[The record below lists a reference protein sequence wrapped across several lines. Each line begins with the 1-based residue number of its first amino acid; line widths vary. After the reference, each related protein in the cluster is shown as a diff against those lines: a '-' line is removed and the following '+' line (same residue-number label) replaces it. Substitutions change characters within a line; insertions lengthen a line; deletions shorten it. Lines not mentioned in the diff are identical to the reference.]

1 MILDPLA
8 GLVEHGQRKVAQA
21 RFVGKVTVDRAIG
34 QLRDRLAPEAS
45 GPVPVIETIAMS
57 TAEDPAPSSPAPASS
72 PAPSSSPTSGPTD
85 SDRVDAPARDELVLP
100 DYDHL
105 PAAHV
110 VSKLASLT
118 AKERAAIERYELA
131 HRHRRTI
138 LGKIDQLR
146 ET

>member
-8 GLVEHGQRKVAQA
+8 GLVEHGQRKVVQA
-21 RFVGKVTVDRAIG
+21 RFVGKIVVDRAFG
-34 QLRDRLAPEAS
+34 RLRDRLPPEPRS
-45 GPVPVIETIAMS
+45 VVPLIETIAMS
-57 TAEDPAPSSPAPASS
+57 TAEDPAPSSAPPA
-72 PAPSSSPTSGPTD
+72 APSPTD
-85 SDRVDAPARDELVLP
+85 ADHGDAPERDELVLP

-118 AKERAAIERYELA
+118 PKERAAIERYELA

-146 ET
+146 QS

>member
-1 MILDPLA
+1 MLLDPLA
-8 GLVEHGQRKVAQA
+8 GLVDHGQRKVVLA
-21 RFVGKVTVDRAIG
+21 RSVGKVAVDRAIG
-34 QLRDRLAPEAS
+34 QLRDRLVPEPLS
-45 GPVPVIETIAMS
+45 PVPLIETIAMS
-57 TAEDPAPSSPAPASS
+57 TAEDPAPPSSPSATPPASEL
-72 PAPSSSPTSGPTD
+72 ADADHG
-85 SDRVDAPARDELVLP
+85 DAPGRDELVLP

-118 AKERAAIERYELA
+118 PKERAAIERYELA

>member
-8 GLVEHGQRKVAQA
+8 GLVEHSQRKVVLA
-21 RFVGKVTVDRAIG
+21 RLVGKSAVDRAIG
-34 QLRDRLAPEAS
+34 QLRDRLAGEPRD
-45 GPVPVIETIAMS
+45 PVPVIETIAMS
-57 TAEDPAPSSPAPASS
+57 TAEEPAPSSG
-72 PAPSSSPTSGPTD
+72 GPD
-85 SDRVDAPARDELVLP
+85 ADQADAPGRHELVLP

-110 VSKLASLT
+110 VAKLASLT
-118 AKERAAIERYELA
+118 PKERATIERYELA

-146 ET
+146 DS

>member
-8 GLVEHGQRKVAQA
+8 GLVEHGRRKVVLA
-21 RFVGKVTVDRAIG
+21 RFVGKTAVDRAIG
-34 QLRDRLAPEAS
+34 QLRTRIAPS
-45 GPVPVIETIAMS
+45 PRSPVPVIEAMAMS
-57 TAEDPAPSSPAPASS
+57 TADDPAPAA
-72 PAPSSSPTSGPTD
+72 AERG
-85 SDRVDAPARDELVLP
+85 DAPGRDDLVLP

-118 AKERAAIERYELA
+118 PKERAAIERYELA

-146 ET
+146 DS

>member
-8 GLVEHGQRKVAQA
+8 GLVEHGRRQVVVA
-21 RFVGKVTVDRAIG
+21 RFIGKIAVDRAVAE
-34 QLRDRLAPEAS
+34 LRDRIAPAPRS
-45 GPVPVIETIAMS
+45 AVPVIETIAMS
-57 TAEDPAPSSPAPASS
+57 TADDPPVPAPDPVVLPV
-72 PAPSSSPTSGPTD
+72 D
-85 SDRVDAPARDELVLP
+85 SVPVDTPPREDLVLP

-118 AKERAAIERYELA
+118 PKERTAIEQYERA

-138 LGKIDQLR
+138 LGKIEQLR
-146 ET
+146 TA

>member
-1 MILDPLA
+1 MILDPFA
-8 GLVEHGQRKVAQA
+8 GLVEHGQRKVVLA
-21 RFVGKVTVDRAIG
+21 RFVGKVAVDRAFG
-34 QLRDRLAPEAS
+34 QLRDRFAAEPRS
-45 GPVPVIETIAMS
+45 PVPVIETIAMS
-57 TAEDPAPSSPAPASS
+57 TAEDPAPQSPPASS
-72 PAPSSSPTSGPTD
+72 PTD
-85 SDRVDAPARDELVLP
+85 VDHGDAPGRDELVLP

-118 AKERAAIERYELA
+118 PKERAAIERYELA

-146 ET
+146 ES